1 MLPGVCEGGRGS
13 DRSDERLSNDARPLV
28 AGESN
33 ARAPAVRTFDGEPM
47 DMLKTSNVSQSV
59 VANIGLADW
68 GHKELRIAETEMPSL
83 MAI

>member
-1 MLPGVCEGGRGS
+1 
-13 DRSDERLSNDARPLV
+13 
-28 AGESN
+28 
-33 ARAPAVRTFDGEPM
+33 M